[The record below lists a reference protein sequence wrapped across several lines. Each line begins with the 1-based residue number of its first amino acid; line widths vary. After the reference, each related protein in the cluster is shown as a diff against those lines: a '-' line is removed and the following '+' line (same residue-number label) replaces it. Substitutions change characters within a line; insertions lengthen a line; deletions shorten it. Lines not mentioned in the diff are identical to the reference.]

1 MRTARQRIFEY
12 IRSHRLVTAGDI
24 SKGLGM
30 TRANA
35 HHHLEILV
43 NQEMIQIVGKKPS
56 KNRGRPAVLYGLSR
70 HSQGENLDRLADALL
85 TEFNQSPITEV
96 REMLLIKIA
105 YRMVEE
111 AIEGFNEPIQ
121 SGEGIH
127 ITKRLRDAIQLID
140 SWHYHAR
147 WEAHADSPHIILGN
161 CPYLSILASHPE
173 LCEIDRYLIEI
184 LVGSSAEQLAKRTL
198 DERGIPFCQFRLK
211 IR

>member
-1 MRTARQRIFEY
+1 
-12 IRSHRLVTAGDI
+12 
-24 SKGLGM
+24 M

-70 HSQGENLDRLADALL
+70 HSQGENMDRLADALL
-85 TEFNQSPITEV
+85 TEFNQSPITED
-96 REMLLIKIA
+96 RERPLQKIA
-105 YRMVEE
+105 YLMVEKVT
-111 AIEGFNEPIQ
+111 EGINEPVQ
-121 SGEGIH
+121 SEEGIH

-161 CPYLSILASHPE
+161 CPYLSILPSHPE
-173 LCEIDRYLIEI
+173 LCEIDRYLIET
-184 LVGSSAEQLAKRTL
+184 LVGSPAEQLAKRTP